1 MLYITRHG
9 ETDWNHMKKIMGRC
23 DEPLNENG
31 IRQAYIAKEE
41 IDKYDI
47 DFIICSP
54 LIRARQTAEIINED
68 RNLEMIIDER
78 IIERNFGEFEGT
90 VKNDSYKDSWNYYK
104 NINYEKAENI
114 QVFFKRIY
122 DFLDDIKKR
131 YPDKNI
137 LLVSHGGVSMPVE
150 CYFKGN
156 IPEGSLSGIG
166 LALKN
171 CEVRK
176 YNF

>member
-90 VKNDSYKDSWNYYK
+90 VKND
-104 NINYEKAENI
+104 
-114 QVFFKRIY
+114 
-122 DFLDDIKKR
+122 
-131 YPDKNI
+131 
-137 LLVSHGGVSMPVE
+137 
-150 CYFKGN
+150 
-156 IPEGSLSGIG
+156 
-166 LALKN
+166 
-171 CEVRK
+171 
-176 YNF
+176 